1 MTTIIDGAQPLL
13 DDIAAR
19 ARTSGLTVA
28 VAESLTAGLLATQ
41 LGAAEEASTWFAG
54 GVVSY
59 LDEVKFTVLGVDH
72 GPVITARCAEQMA
85 DGVARLTGA
94 DVAVSVT
101 GVGGPGAQEGRPAGT
116 VFVGGHLRGTAR
128 HEEHHLPGDPEDV
141 LTGTVLRALEML
153 RRLLDEA

>member
-1 MTTIIDGAQPLL
+1 MTAIIDGARPLL

-19 ARTSGLTVA
+19 THASGLTVA
-28 VAESLTAGLLATQ
+28 VAESLTSGLLATQ
-41 LGAAEEASTWFAG
+41 LGAAERASTWFAG

-59 LDEVKFTVLGVDH
+59 LDEVKFTVLGVDP
-72 GPVITARCAEQMA
+72 GPVVTARCAEQMA

-101 GVGGPGAQEGRPAGT
+101 GVGGPGPEEGHPAGT
-116 VFVGGHLRGTAR
+116 VLVGGCLRGTTH

-153 RRLLDEA
+153 RRLLDEE